1 MQNWKDPLEI
11 LLKVMFDIFLLL
23 CFSKLEESTF
33 EIGVEMWPLYVI
45 LQNVFKKGG
54 PEASSENACRP
65 I

>member
-1 MQNWKDPLEI
+1 
-11 LLKVMFDIFLLL
+11 MFNIFLLL

-33 EIGVEMWPLYVI
+33 ETGVEMWPLYVI